1 MSTQE
6 QTTVSQGTGRDESLV
21 PKRLWETAE
30 RLPSTRQFIEA
41 LRATR
46 MDNELR
52 VAEWRTL
59 FVPSDD
65 ALDAAPNHFWD
76 ELNKPENRERLRS
89 ILALH
94 IVRGRQTL
102 ADLKNTAI
110 VKSISGEPIEIS
122 VDASEPRF
130 GGARITRADVACTNG
145 QIHIIDKLVVRE
157 YSYAG

>member
-30 RLPSTRQFIEA
+30 QLPSIRQFVEA
-41 LRATR
+41 LRANQ
-46 MDNELR
+46 MDNDLR
-52 VAEWRTL
+52 APEWRTL
-59 FVPSDD
+59 FVPSDH
-65 ALDAAPNHFWD
+65 ALDAATNQFWD
-76 ELNKPENRERLRS
+76 ELKKPENRERLRS

-102 ADLKNTAI
+102 ADLKNAAI
-110 VKSISGEPIEIS
+110 VKSISGEPIEVS
-122 VDASEPRF
+122 VDRSEARF
-130 GGARITRADVACTNG
+130 GNARIIRADIACTNG
-145 QIHIIDKLVVRE
+145 QIHIIDELVVRE